1 MTTRKELLSFSD
13 DYDLPSDEELTN
25 LANELFVMYD
35 KEEQQQDDPSANIAE
50 KP

>member
-13 DYDLPSDEELTN
+13 DYEFPSDEELTN

-35 KEEQQQDDPSANIAE
+35 KEEQNDNHSANVTE
-50 KP
+50 KL